1 MEGHRWSTLDSSGGR
16 GAKAEAIDCTWSSA
30 NAPNLVC
37 FQHVLRVRAL
47 VNFSGI
53 LVYQILQK
61 ASDEGTLFWATGSH
75 EIMVFAITDKC
86 SDSQTSRRLRTNIV
100 LTPLTFGENIA
111 PAALTIPENVLTF
124 G

>member
-75 EIMVFAITDKC
+75 EIMVFAITDKVKE
-86 SDSQTSRRLRTNIV
+86 QLI
-100 LTPLTFGENIA
+100 E
-111 PAALTIPENVLTF
+111 IPCVGLCHGIERDPHQRW
-124 G
+124 